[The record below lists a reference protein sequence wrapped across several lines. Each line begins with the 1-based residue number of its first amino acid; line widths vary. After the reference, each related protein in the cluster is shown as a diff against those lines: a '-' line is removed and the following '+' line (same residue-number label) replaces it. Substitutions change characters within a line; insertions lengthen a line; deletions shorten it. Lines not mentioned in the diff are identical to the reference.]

1 MSNVEMIAETEADKA
16 FKSRIDIYKDILKN
30 KSFYL
35 PMLEETQK
43 LIRSEYSDLNK
54 KDSVLYLYS
63 MAPML
68 LEFNVWL
75 MEKCKKD
82 KIDRLYFLS
91 RDGYQLYLIAKKYI
105 EVNKLDVECKYLH
118 VSRYSMKIPG
128 YCKNPEKAI
137 DSICVGGIDTTLGK
151 IIRRGGL
158 TDAECEEV
166 ISETNLQDM
175 KDKILNYK
183 QVVELREKLK
193 KSNKLKEYICE
204 KSEAARRETLGYLRQ
219 EGLFDKLNYALVDS
233 GWIGT
238 LQLAIESL
246 VERKVRGYYFG
257 MYEMPV
263 KTAKERFN
271 AFYFD
276 ATSGLTRKKI
286 FSNSLFETIVS
297 APEGMTIGYKS
308 TEEGYT
314 YETKDKANSN
324 KEQIERNIKVLELL
338 LENMSSEA
346 DKKAY
351 DYKKSLEFVKDICW
365 IFMSNPTEVEVECF
379 GNCTFSDDV
388 LEAGKLNVAADLTK
402 EEINNG
408 KLLSKLLIVS
418 GLKKAVI
425 KESAWIEGSV
435 VKAHGSNSGK
445 ELKAIRRYKHV
456 MFLRKQ
462 MRSKLKG

>member
-1 MSNVEMIAETEADKA
+1 MIAETEADKA
-16 FKSRIDIYKDILKN
+16 FKSRIDIYKDIIKN

-35 PMLEETQK
+35 PILEETQK
-43 LIRSEYSDLNK
+43 KIASEYSDLNK

-68 LEFNVWL
+68 LEFNGWL

-128 YCKNPEKAI
+128 YCKDPEKAI
-137 DSICVGGIDTTLGK
+137 DSICVGGIDTSLIK
-151 IIRRGGL
+151 IIKRGGL

-166 ISETNLQDM
+166 ISETNLQGM

-238 LQLAIESL
+238 L
-246 VERKVRGYYFG
+246 
-257 MYEMPV
+257 
-263 KTAKERFN
+263 
-271 AFYFD
+271 
-276 ATSGLTRKKI
+276 
-286 FSNSLFETIVS
+286 
-297 APEGMTIGYKS
+297 
-308 TEEGYT
+308 
-314 YETKDKANSN
+314 
-324 KEQIERNIKVLELL
+324 
-338 LENMSSEA
+338 
-346 DKKAY
+346 
-351 DYKKSLEFVKDICW
+351 
-365 IFMSNPTEVEVECF
+365 
-379 GNCTFSDDV
+379 
-388 LEAGKLNVAADLTK
+388 
-402 EEINNG
+402 
-408 KLLSKLLIVS
+408 
-418 GLKKAVI
+418 
-425 KESAWIEGSV
+425 
-435 VKAHGSNSGK
+435 
-445 ELKAIRRYKHV
+445 
-456 MFLRKQ
+456 
-462 MRSKLKG
+462 